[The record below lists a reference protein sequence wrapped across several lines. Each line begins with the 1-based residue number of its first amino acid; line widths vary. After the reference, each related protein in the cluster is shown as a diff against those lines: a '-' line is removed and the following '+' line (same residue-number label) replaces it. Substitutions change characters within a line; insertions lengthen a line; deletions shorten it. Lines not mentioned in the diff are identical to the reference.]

1 MSGSAATFEEV
12 PHRAIITI
20 CLMIAT
26 LMQALDSTI
35 ANVALPYMQGS
46 LSATYDEITWVLT
59 SYVTAAA
66 IMTAPVGWMATRFG
80 RKRLFLTC
88 LIGFTIASMMCG
100 AAQSLPQ
107 MVVFRLLQGVF
118 GAALVPLSQSTM
130 LDIYPPAMRG
140 SAMAIWGMGVMVGP
154 ILGPT
159 LGGYLTEMYN
169 WRWVFYVNLP
179 FGILAVAGLLVF
191 MPKTT
196 PTSGMRFDWI
206 GFGVLAL
213 GIGALQMM
221 LDRGQD
227 QDWFNSTE
235 IIVEA
240 VLAGLGIYLF
250 TVHMFTAP
258 KPFLPPV
265 IFTDRNFVVS
275 VILMFA
281 VGMVLLA
288 SSALMA
294 PWLQNL
300 SNFPVE
306 TAGLVLAPRGIGTMA
321 AMLIGGRLSQ
331 RFDPRLFIALGVLLL
346 CGSLWSMTG
355 WTPDVSQGTVAMI
368 IVIQGAGLGFVF
380 IPLQVI
386 AFATLAPQMRADG
399 EHQQHT
405 DDEVHVLEDRR
416 RQKRSWRGEHVDDE
430 QVDAEPGQ
438 HRLDD
443 DLGGVEPVLIL
454 AAIQHHLQRADADRQ
469 DAEADP
475 VEPHALRRRGLRHEN
490 DQACDSQDAERQVD
504 VEHPAPVVHLRQ
516 VAAERGAED
525 RADHHAHAPDRHGR
539 AAHLG
544 RVDVQH
550 RRLRQRH
557 QGRAEHA
564 LQQPE
569 DHHLRQRLRRTAQH
583 RGDGET
589 DKAGEE

>member
-1 MSGSAATFEEV
+1 MSGLPSDFEEV
-12 PHRAIITI
+12 PHRAIITV

-66 IMTAPVGWMATRFG
+66 IMTAPVGWMAMRFG

-88 LIGFTIASMMCG
+88 LVGFTVASMLCG

-159 LGGYLTEMYN
+159 LGGYLTEIYN

-179 FGILAVAGLLVF
+179 FGILAVAGLVIF
-191 MPKTT
+191 MPKTQ
-196 PTSGMRFDWI
+196 PSQGMRFDWI
-206 GFGVLAL
+206 GFGVLAM
-213 GIGALQMM
+213 GVGALQMM

-250 TVHMFTAP
+250 VVHMFTAP
-258 KPFLPPV
+258 KPFIPPA
-265 IFTDRNFVVS
+265 IFKDMNFSVS
-275 VILMFA
+275 FVLMFA

-300 SNFPVE
+300 SNLPVE
-306 TAGLVLAPRGIGTMA
+306 SAGLVLAPRGIGTMA
-321 AMLIGGRLSQ
+321 AMLIGGRLSS
-331 RFDPRLFIALGVLLL
+331 RIDPRLFIALGVILL

-355 WTPDVSQGTVAMI
+355 WTPDVSQGTVATI

-380 IPLQVI
+380 IPLQVL
-386 AFATLAPQMRADG
+386 AFATVAPGLRTDG
-399 EHQQHT
+399 TSLLSLSRNVGSAIGVSVTSALLTRNSQILHEQIGSYVTPFNRMLQQYKVLDPT
-405 DDEVHVLEDRR
+405 TVHGAAMLDQIIQ
-416 RQKRSWRGEHVDDE
+416 RQA
-430 QVDAEPGQ
+430 QIIAY
-438 HRLDD
+438 LDD
-443 DLGGVEPVLIL
+443 YKLLIFTSL
-454 AAIQHHLQRADADRQ
+454 PALLLLLL
-469 DAEADP
+469 
-475 VEPHALRRRGLRHEN
+475 LRRPART
-490 DQACDSQDAERQVD
+490 DSEPAE
-504 VEHPAPVVHLRQ
+504 L
-516 VAAERGAED
+516 
-525 RADHHAHAPDRHGR
+525 HAM
-539 AAHLG
+539 
-544 RVDVQH
+544 
-550 RRLRQRH
+550 
-557 QGRAEHA
+557 E
-564 LQQPE
+564 
-569 DHHLRQRLRRTAQH
+569 
-583 RGDGET
+583 
-589 DKAGEE
+589 